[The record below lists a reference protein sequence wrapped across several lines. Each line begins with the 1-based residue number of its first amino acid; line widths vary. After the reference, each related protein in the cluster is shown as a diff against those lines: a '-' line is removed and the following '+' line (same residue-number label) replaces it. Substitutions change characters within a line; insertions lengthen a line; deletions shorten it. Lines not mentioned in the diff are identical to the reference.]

1 MGQHNH
7 VGLTRSGHKSH
18 IGKVGCFLLSDI
30 MVDFYWKLS
39 EKARKEL
46 EIRDGQI
53 FRCGLRIALS
63 THLVFERN
71 LKSTLGQPAQG
82 TCFFVTTSLATE
94 VALFKFGETRCII
107 CLILVGHRSEPD
119 DGLTWIT
126 TSLSHFFSL
135 KKRTHSSSY
144 GRKRRRSTRDP
155 SGLGVPCS
163 ILLLK
168 MG

>member
-7 VGLTRSGHKSH
+7 AGLTRSGHKSH
-18 IGKVGCFLLSDI
+18 IGCFLLSDI
-30 MVDFYWKLS
+30 MVDFYWKLL

-63 THLVFERN
+63 THLVFEQN
-71 LKSTLGQPAQG
+71 LKSTLGQPAQEI
-82 TCFFVTTSLATE
+82 CFFVTTSLATE

-107 CLILVGHRSEPD
+107 CLILVGRRSEPD

-126 TSLSHFFSL
+126 TSLSRFLVRKKTDALFFI
-135 KKRTHSSSY
+135 
-144 GRKRRRSTRDP
+144 RKEKEAEHPRLL
-155 SGLGVPCS
+155 GLGVPYS